1 MHRNPKKE
9 VSSPKPPLAAEE
21 GKGKVI
27 ATLMKKKSIHPTK
40 PTGII
45 IGAWAPTVHV
55 APTAEWK
62 RNPQLRDDD
71 HNPLSAR
78 QRNRLWTNNW
88 HKALKTSMD
97 MVLEEQVAPG
107 ESYILEDLSRNFTV
121 PFALFISYY
130 VQVLDV

>member
-62 RNPQLRDDD
+62 GNPQLITILYLRDKGIDCGQIIGTK
-71 HNPLSAR
+71 H
-78 QRNRLWTNNW
+78 
-88 HKALKTSMD
+88 
-97 MVLEEQVAPG
+97 
-107 ESYILEDLSRNFTV
+107 
-121 PFALFISYY
+121 
-130 VQVLDV
+130 